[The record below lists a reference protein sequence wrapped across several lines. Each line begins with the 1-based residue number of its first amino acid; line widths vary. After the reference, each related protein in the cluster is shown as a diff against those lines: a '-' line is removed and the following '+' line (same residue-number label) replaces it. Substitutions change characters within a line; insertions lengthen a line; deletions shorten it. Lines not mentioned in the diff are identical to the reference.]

1 MVLVPEYSGVLP
13 QIHFRR
19 LPRLDPISDQLD
31 QLEYLIYYVYL
42 RFPHIRTTAL
52 YIICLLRYFWR
63 QAFPD
68 LGLHKSVCCQLDS
81 SK

>member
-13 QIHFRR
+13 QIHFHR
-19 LPRLDPISDQLD
+19 LPRLDPIPHQLD
-31 QLEYLIYYVYL
+31 QLEYLIHYVHL
-42 RFPHIRTTAL
+42 RFPHIRTTTL

-63 QAFPD
+63 QAFPN
-68 LGLHKSVCCQLDS
+68 LGLHQSVRCQLGS